1 MVNGVQRKYK
11 EEKDRKKI
19 ETKDRNQKQK
29 DKIENLLDTQ
39 QILKRR
45 LQRIILV
52 RTHLI
57 LRNLTIKRIIKR
69 KSRLLNST

>member
-1 MVNGVQRKYK
+1 MLVDNASQRKYK

-52 RTHLI
+52 
-57 LRNLTIKRIIKR
+57 
-69 KSRLLNST
+69 